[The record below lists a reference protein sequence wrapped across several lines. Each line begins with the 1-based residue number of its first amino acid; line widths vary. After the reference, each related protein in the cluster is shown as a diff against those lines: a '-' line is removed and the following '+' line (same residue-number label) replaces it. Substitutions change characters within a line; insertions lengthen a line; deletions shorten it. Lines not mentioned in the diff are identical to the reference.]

1 MAATVSV
8 KFWDGNSWN
17 DPAKIVFTSPHIDSP
32 ATAGVRSHVLPDL
45 MEIALW
51 YEDASNMYRITDLQ
65 EEPDTVFFKT
75 YATVSGAA
83 YVDEGWGDTAGTN
96 GVFGTGIPEG
106 IKALTLVNVS
116 GTSDVSD
123 WPDKTIELGDS
134 EYTYPILRLYSEHT
148 RDLDYNAEYYWFSY
162 FKDSWTSFP
171 NSVTVK
177 QGREVTGGTDAKN
190 YPPSHTNSAYSDF
203 DIDLT
208 FGAGVT
214 VYLDSTSC
222 DFGFHNSIVY
232 EMTLG
237 EAYNCYLTAWDDD
250 THSSTD
256 NTVISGSHY
265 RCAAMS
271 CYVRGSKTTPIDADN
286 STYGTIIE
294 EPVTNQ
300 ILYGNTY
307 KYDITDP
314 LRYNSIDDDVEGAF
328 LLFKPWLYN
337 ITSAI
342 PFGIYDFVTTFH
354 YQYT

>member
-8 KFWDGNSWN
+8 KFWDGDSWN
-17 DPAKIVFTSPHIDSP
+17 DPAKIVFTSPHMDSP
-32 ATAGVRSHVLPDL
+32 NSAGTRSHVLPDL
-45 MEIALW
+45 MDIALW
-51 YEDASNMYRITDLQ
+51 YEDASNMYRIADSQ
-65 EEPDTVFFKT
+65 EEPDTVFLKT
-75 YATVSGAA
+75 YAT
-83 YVDEGWGDTAGTN
+83 Y
-96 GVFGTGIPEG
+96 
-106 IKALTLVNVS
+106 S
-116 GTSDVSD
+116 GTSNTNGWQGIFDTGTPESIGNITITSISGTAD
-123 WPDKTIELGDS
+123 ASKWPDKTIELGDS
-134 EYTYPILRLYSEHT
+134 QYTYPILRLHSEDA
-148 RDLDYNAEYYWFSY
+148 RDLDYNDSYYWISY
-162 FKDSWTSFP
+162 FKDNWASFP

-177 QGREVTGGTDAKN
+177 QGRDPSTSIPDDKN
-190 YPPSHTNSAYSDF
+190 YPPSFIESGGFQWAIFSYDF
-203 DIDLT
+203 TTPITLW
-208 FGAGVT
+208 
-214 VYLDSTSC
+214 LDSASC

-232 EMTLG
+232 EMVLG

-265 RCAAMS
+265 RCAAMAL
-271 CYVRGSKTTPIDADN
+271 YVRGSKTTPLDADN

-314 LRYNSIDDDVEGAF
+314 LRYNAIDSDVEGAF
-328 LLFKPWLYN
+328 VIFKPWLYN